1 MCRRSKA
8 PARARVL
15 MKKLSLAIVLLL
27 AIAALADWVVIE
39 RVPLNPFQF
48 GTLLVATA
56 LVLAAFVALTDQAV
70 IEALRN
76 WAGKSPVIA
85 LGLPLLIL
93 VPYVIYA
100 AGSRTFALIPALK
113 LAAYAVAPSVL
124 LLPDR
129 LQHREGANWRDWL
142 AMAAVAVPIPAHWL
156 ADVWLW
162 PYGPPQDL
170 YFLLPLGSVCI
181 GVYAFA
187 AVRNLDEIG
196 YKLLWRARDAGVGVA
211 NWAIFSAI
219 AIPLGYALHFI
230 HFHPHRVSALNMIGT
245 FLGIY
250 LTIAIPEEVFFRG
263 ILQNLLE
270 KSIRAGPPG
279 RYALLIASAIFGA
292 SHFHHPPVPNWR
304 YCIMAT
310 VAGIFYGLAF
320 QWRRRTSASGLTH
333 ALVDTLWHFWF

>member
-1 MCRRSKA
+1 
-8 PARARVL
+8 
-15 MKKLSLAIVLLL
+15 MKKLLLATVLLV
-27 AIAALADWVVIE
+27 IVAALADWIVVE
-39 RVPLNPFQF
+39 RVPLNPFEF

-56 LVLAAFVALTDQAV
+56 LVLAAFVALTEQSV
-70 IEALRN
+70 IDALRQ
-76 WAGKSPVIA
+76 WAGKSAVIA

-93 VPYVIYA
+93 VPYLIYA
-100 AGSRTFALIPALK
+100 AGSRTFAPVPALK
-113 LAAYAVAPSVL
+113 LAAYALIPSAL

-129 LQHREGANWRDWL
+129 LRNRQGADLRDWL

-156 ADVWLW
+156 ANVWVW

-181 GVYAFA
+181 GLYAFA
-187 AVRNLDEIG
+187 VVRNLDDIG
-196 YKLLWRARDAGVGVA
+196 YKLLWRGGDVAIGVG
-211 NWAIFSAI
+211 NWAMFSVI
-219 AIPLGYALHFI
+219 GIPLGYALHFI
-230 HFHPHRVSALNMIGT
+230 HFHPHHVSALNLIGT
-245 FLGIY
+245 FVGIY

-270 KSIRAGPPG
+270 KSIRRGPPG
-279 RYALLIASAIFGA
+279 RYGLLIASVIFGA

-310 VAGIFYGLAF
+310 LAGIFYGLAY
-320 QWRRRTSASGLTH
+320 QWRRRTSASAMTH